1 MSENLFRPQF
11 DRLESSEKLWL
22 MRTLATRH
30 GLTFR
35 ELCKFSRW
43 GQSCTTGVFEKC
55 GREFVFV
62 PGDTIT
68 LGWERFTVGMDQE
81 NIAELDEV
89 FSEWGIDCTPE
100 EFIGE
105 SMAPVRQV
113 TVGPMFVGRRLEK
126 IGWESVSMDD
136 PRITAHPE
144 WLESLQ
150 RWADKGGQSLEISQT
165 VRFEHDDGGWHAWLC
180 HPTTYQ
186 KFRLSLLW
194 EVTATLPTPDEW
206 AYLCG
211 GGCRTLF
218 PWGDGMDYTMN
229 LYHFEDPEANGRPY
243 DVEEPN
249 FFGLSIAYDPYRREL
264 VDGGDLTTCGGD
276 GGRYIC
282 GGMGPLIGYLPCSP
296 HYKPE
301 VRDDDRIHSDF
312 DFYRPVIR
320 IQTSGWRVTSQTSG

>member
-1 MSENLFRPQF
+1 MNENLFRPQF

-22 MRTLATRH
+22 MRTLAARH

-35 ELCKFSRW
+35 EICEFSRW

-68 LGWERFTVGMDQE
+68 LGWERFAVGMDQE
-81 NIAELDEV
+81 STAELDEV

-113 TVGPMFVGRRLEK
+113 TVGPMFVGRRLEE
-126 IGWESVSMDD
+126 IGWESASMDD

-150 RWADKGGQSLEISQT
+150 RWADKGGRSLEISQT
-165 VRFEHDDGGWHAWLC
+165 VRFERDGGGWHAWLC

-194 EVTATLPTPDEW
+194 EVMATLPTPDEW

-218 PWGDGMDYTMN
+218 PWGDGLDYSMH
-229 LYHFEDPEANGRPY
+229 LHHFESEEDRGKPY
-243 DVEEPN
+243 DMEQAN
-249 FFGLSIAYDPYRREL
+249 FFGLSSAYDPYKREV
-264 VDGGDLTTCGGD
+264 VDGETLTTCGGD
-276 GGRYIC
+276 GGRNIC
-282 GGMGPLIGYLPCSP
+282 GGMGLLVGYLPCSP
-296 HYKPE
+296 HCRPE
-301 VRDDDRIHSDF
+301 VRDDDVINNDF
-312 DFYRPVIR
+312 DFFRPVIR
-320 IQTSGWRVTSQTSG
+320 VQTSGWRTVSP